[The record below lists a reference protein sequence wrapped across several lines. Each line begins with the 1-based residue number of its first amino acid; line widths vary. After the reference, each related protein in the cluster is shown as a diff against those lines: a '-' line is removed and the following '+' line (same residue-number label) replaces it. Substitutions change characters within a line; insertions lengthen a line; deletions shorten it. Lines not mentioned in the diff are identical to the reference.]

1 MKKLFAVQMS
11 LLLIVSISFVGM
23 LYYTDI
29 YEVTQGGIVEVLCLS
44 CIKLFPLT
52 STDFTFETGT
62 GEPHPDFIWD
72 SLREGPI
79 FLHYSEDACAAC
91 DVMFPSV
98 LKFLQVE
105 PEKDKSY
112 HKVTSF
118 EDQPVHYYYIYLD
131 DESTSE
137 ELLHTFEIYDKDH
150 IHGLPMFS
158 VITINYAHSGLI
170 EPYYTTLYGQFE
182 DNDEQRIEFFGELM
196 EEAFVLYNEN
206 KPGFIK

>member
-1 MKKLFAVQMS
+1 MKKLFAIQVS
-11 LLLIVSISFVGM
+11 LLLIVSVTLVGM

-44 CIKLFPLT
+44 CIKLYPLT
-52 STDFTFETGT
+52 STDFTFDTGN
-62 GEPHPDFIWD
+62 GKSHPDFILE

-91 DVMFPSV
+91 EVMFPYI
-98 LKFLQVE
+98 LEFLNVQ
-105 PEKDKSY
+105 PKKDKSY

-118 EDQPVHYYYIYLD
+118 EDQPVPYYYIYLD
-131 DESTSE
+131 DEATSQE
-137 ELLHTFEIYDKDH
+137 WLDTFEIYDKDH

-158 VITINYAHSGLI
+158 VVTINYAHSGII
-170 EPYYTTLYGQFE
+170 EPYYTTLYGIFE
-182 DNDEQRIEFFGELM
+182 QDPEKRIDFLTELM
-196 EEAFVLYNEN
+196 QEAFTLYNEN